1 MSTLDDNTTL
11 VRRMDV
17 TARMT
22 GQVAE
27 LSERT
32 EGGVLLETW
41 VGRYVIDSE
50 GRVVWLLIDG
60 QRNLGQVVDGVA
72 ERLGLSTDEVRR
84 PVYDLCERLLELG
97 LVEEPTAADSVA
109 LAQPAV
115 AG

>member
-1 MSTLDDNTTL
+1 MSTVNDKTTL
-11 VRRMDV
+11 VRRLDV

-41 VGRYVIDSE
+41 VGRYVVDSD

-60 QRNLGQVVDGVA
+60 RRNLAQVVDGVA
-72 ERLGLSTDEVRR
+72 EKLGLSAAEVRG
-84 PVYDLCERLLELG
+84 PVHDLCERLLELG
-97 LVEEPTAADSVA
+97 LVEELTPADTVA
-109 LAQPAV
+109 LAQSAV